1 MRRTGEVAK
10 LLRSLVESADETK
23 KRRRAR
29 KMSKV
34 VGYGL
39 LLLSVMG
46 GVAVV
51 LMLLNVFRIKGR
63 GRREE
68 GGGWRGR
75 EEEEGGRRR
84 KEGRVLQL

>member
-10 LLRSLVESADETK
+10 LLRSLVESADEPT

-29 KMSKV
+29 TMSQV

-51 LMLLNVFRIKGR
+51 LMLLNV
-63 GRREE
+63 
-68 GGGWRGR
+68 
-75 EEEEGGRRR
+75 
-84 KEGRVLQL
+84 L